1 MNRLARRLHVRT
13 LAPLVTVAMATLGA
27 VYAPQAQ
34 AADTNKGIEQALAT
48 AQQEKKGIT
57 LHVSGQTIGGGV
69 VRIEPGQFVEM
80 RSQQYGRIVVRIDRI
95 DAVLMP

>member
-1 MNRLARRLHVRT
+1 MHRPLHMHLRAAFVALAVALPAAAPRAAEPNR
-13 LAPLVTVAMATLGA
+13 
-27 VYAPQAQ
+27 
-34 AADTNKGIEQALAT
+34 GIEQVLAV
-48 AQQEKKGIT
+48 AQQEKKGVT

-95 DAVLMP
+95 DAVLIP

>member
-1 MNRLARRLHVRT
+1 MYRPLQTLHVRAAFVT
-13 LAPLVTVAMATLGA
+13 LALAALATA
-27 VYAPQAQ
+27 HAPRAW
-34 AADTNKGIEQALAT
+34 AAEPNRGIEQLLAA
-48 AQQEKKGIT
+48 AQQEKKGVT
-57 LHVSGQTIGGGV
+57 LHVGGQTIGGGV